1 MKRVMKFSL
10 AAFVDDEDISLRLN
24 QSLLRALFMLRE
36 VYYVPCEREC
46 DIFFFSEKG
55 LGFSD

>member
-46 DIFFFSEKG
+46 DIFFSLKRV
-55 LGFSD
+55 